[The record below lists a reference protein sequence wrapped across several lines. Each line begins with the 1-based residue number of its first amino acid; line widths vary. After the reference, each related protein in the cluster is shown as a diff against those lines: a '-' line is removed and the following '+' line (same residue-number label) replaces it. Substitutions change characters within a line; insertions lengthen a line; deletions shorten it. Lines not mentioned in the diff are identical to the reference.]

1 MASIKR
7 LKKELDYLTSDL
19 LFGCYVAEITNLSAT
34 EEITKITQDIIDLHN
49 ETIDNINGF
58 RRLDKETGKNA
69 KQYFKELRSQIVDS
83 TQEIVSRIES
93 LDNKK

>member
-7 LKKELDYLTSDL
+7 LKKELDYLTTDL
-19 LFGCYVAEITNLSAT
+19 LYGCYFAEITNQSAT
-34 EEITKITQDIIDLHN
+34 EQITEITQDIMNLYNEAIDG
-49 ETIDNINGF
+49 INGF

-83 TQEIVSRIES
+83 TKEIVNRIES